1 MQAWT
6 VDLAEVVRR
15 RRMVRAFDG
24 RPVAPE
30 ALARVLDICRRG
42 PSAGFSQGL
51 DLLVLEGP
59 EQTGRYWEHSFPDP
73 ADRARFRW
81 QGLFAAP
88 VLVVPVVAPGAYA
101 GRYAEPDKAG
111 SGVADPAAWT
121 VPYWW
126 VDGGMAVMLLLLAA
140 EDEGLGALFFTL
152 ERPDTVLNA
161 LGVPDDRLAL
171 GTIALGHPVADEPG
185 RSSKRPRRPL
195 TDVVHR
201 GRWSSAWAGPGQAGP
216 SRARRASTD
225 VAGSR
230 QE

>member
-15 RRMVRAFDG
+15 RHMVRAFDG
-24 RPVAPE
+24 RAVAPE
-30 ALARVLDICRRG
+30 ALSRVLDACRRG

-59 EQTGRYWEHSFPDP
+59 EQTGRYWEHSF
-73 ADRARFRW
+73 AGAGARSRFRW

-88 VLVVPVVAPGAYA
+88 VLVVPVVAPAAYT

-111 SGVADPAAWT
+111 TGLADPAAWT

-140 EDEGLGALFFTL
+140 VDEGLGALFFSL
-152 ERPDTVLNA
+152 ERSDAVLGA
-161 LGVPDDRLAL
+161 FGVPADRLAL
-171 GTIALGHPVADEPG
+171 GTVALGHPAPDEPG
-185 RSSKRPRRPL
+185 RSSGRPRRPL
-195 TDVVHR
+195 AEVVHR
-201 GRWSSAWAGPGQAGP
+201 SRW
-216 SRARRASTD
+216 RD
-225 VAGSR
+225 D
-230 QE
+230 